1 MELPGTSAVQRVGS
15 RKFVFCIMRRKTLL
29 ITFPIIALIAI
40 YFVGPTP
47 HKNKWSLDLPSVPQD
62 PVELEKFVAA
72 NEAKHKVK
80 PDNEAR
86 IVWNDS
92 TKSKTPYSI
101 VYLHGFSASQEEG
114 NPVHRDFAKKF
125 GCNLYLAR
133 LADHGIDTT
142 EQLLN
147 FTGDRFWESA
157 KEAMMIGKAIGDKVI
172 LMSTSTG
179 GTVALML
186 AGEYPD
192 KVEALIN
199 MSPNIAVNNG
209 TIWIANN
216 PWGLQIAH
224 MVVGGDYQV
233 VTDFDET
240 RKQYWNSKYRLEA
253 VSALQEWIEDK
264 MNKSTFEKVKC
275 PSLTLYYY
283 KSETEQDPTVKVS
296 AMLEMNKE
304 LGTPD
309 DMKVEKALPNTGA
322 HVIGSKLT
330 SKDLPAVEEAINEF
344 AIQKLK
350 MSPIQQ

>member
-1 MELPGTSAVQRVGS
+1 MSRRAV
-15 RKFVFCIMRRKTLL
+15 F
-29 ITFPIIALIAI
+29 ITFPIVLLIAV
-40 YFVGPTP
+40 YFLGPTP
-47 HKNKWSLDLPSVPQD
+47 HRNKWSAELPVVPQQPAD
-62 PVELEKFVAA
+62 LESFIAS
-72 NEAKHKVK
+72 NEAKHKLK

-86 IVWNDS
+86 IIWNDS
-92 TKSKTPYSI
+92 TKAKTPYSV

-114 NPVHRDFAKKF
+114 DPVHLDFAKKF
-125 GCNLYLAR
+125 GCNLYLSR

-179 GTVALML
+179 GSIALML

-192 KVEALIN
+192 DVYALIN
-199 MSPNIAVNNG
+199 LSPNIAVNNG

-216 PWGLQIAH
+216 PWGLQIGRK
-224 MVVGGDYQV
+224 VVGGNYQV
-233 VTDFDET
+233 ATDISEP
-240 RKQYWNSKYRLEA
+240 RKQYWNSIYRMEA
-253 VSALQEWIEDK
+253 LCALQEMIEEK

-296 AMLEMNKE
+296 AMLEMHKE
-304 LGTPD
+304 LGTPN
-309 DMKVEKALPNTGA
+309 DMKVAKAIPNAGV
-322 HVIGSKLT
+322 HPIGSWMT
-330 SKDLPAVEEAINEF
+330 SKDIPAVEQAINDF

-350 MSPIQQ
+350 MTPIQ

>member
-1 MELPGTSAVQRVGS
+1 MVNMS
-15 RKFVFCIMRRKTLL
+15 RRTLF
-29 ITFPIIALIAI
+29 ITFPILVLIAV

-47 HKNKWSLDLPSVPQD
+47 HKNKWSKDLPTVPQSPD
-62 PVELEKFVAA
+62 ELDKFVAN
-72 NEAKHKVK
+72 NEAKHNVK

-86 IVWNDS
+86 IVWFDS
-92 TKSKTPYSI
+92 TRSKTPYSV

-114 NPVHRDFAKKF
+114 DPVHLDFAKKF
-125 GCNLYLAR
+125 GCNLYLSR

-147 FTGDRFWESA
+147 FNGDRFWQSA

-172 LMSTSTG
+172 IMSTSTG
-179 GTVALML
+179 GSVALML

-192 KVEALIN
+192 DVNALIN
-199 MSPNIAVNNG
+199 LSPNIEVNNP

-216 PWGLQIAH
+216 PWGLQIARK
-224 MVVGGDYQV
+224 VVGSNYQV
-233 VTDFDET
+233 ITDFDEP
-240 RKQYWNSKYRLEA
+240 RLQYWNSKYRLEA
-253 VSALQEWIEDK
+253 VSALQEIIEDK
-264 MNKSTFEKVKC
+264 MNKKTFEKVKC

-296 AMLEMNKE
+296 AILEMNKE

-309 DMKVEKALPNTGA
+309 DMKVEKAIPNAGV

-330 SKDLPAVEEAINEF
+330 SKDLPTVEQAIDEF
-344 AIQKLK
+344 ATGKLK
-350 MSPIQQ
+350 MTPIQ

>member
-1 MELPGTSAVQRVGS
+1 
-15 RKFVFCIMRRKTLL
+15 MRRKTIL
-29 ITFPIIALIAI
+29 ITFPVIVLIAV

-47 HKNKWSLDLPSVPQD
+47 HKNTWSTDLPSVPQQ
-62 PVELEKFVAA
+62 PGELEKYVAA
-72 NEAKHKVK
+72 NEAKHNVK

-92 TKSKTPYSI
+92 TKAKTPYSV

-114 NPVHRDFAKKF
+114 NPVHRDFATKF

-147 FTGDRFWESA
+147 FNGDRVWASA

-179 GTVALML
+179 GTLALML
-186 AGEYPD
+186 AGDYPD
-192 KVEALIN
+192 DVHALIN
-199 MSPNIAVNNG
+199 LSPNIAVNNG

-216 PWGLQIAH
+216 PWGLQIARK
-224 MVVGGDYQV
+224 VVGGNYQV
-233 VTDFDET
+233 ITDFDEP
-240 RKQYWNSKYRLEA
+240 RLQYWNSKYRLEA
-253 VSALQEWIEDK
+253 VSALQEIIEDK

-296 AMLEMNKE
+296 AMLEMNKQ

-309 DMKVEKALPNTGA
+309 DMKVEKAIPNAGV

-330 SKDLPAVEEAINEF
+330 SKDLPSVEAAIDEF
-344 AIQKLK
+344 AIRKLK
-350 MSPIQQ
+350 MTPIQQ